1 MLLQTFQSAQV
12 NAEGHPMHMAYSAQ
26 EDGALSESWQR
37 LVSAQGQPVHCLSC
51 EWGGKEGNWE
61 HWETGACPCEASPFL
76 AWFLMSVAWA

>member
-26 EDGALSESWQR
+26 EYGALSESWQR

-51 EWGGKEGNWE
+51 ELGGKRATGNTGKWE
-61 HWETGACPCEASPFL
+61 HIPMQQAHFWHGS
-76 AWFLMSVAWA
+76 